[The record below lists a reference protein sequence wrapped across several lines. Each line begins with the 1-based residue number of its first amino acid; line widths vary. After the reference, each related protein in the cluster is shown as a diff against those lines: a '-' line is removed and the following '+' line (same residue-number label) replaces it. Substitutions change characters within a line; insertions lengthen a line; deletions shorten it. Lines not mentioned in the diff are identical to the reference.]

1 MGGFY
6 PEKVLPNEKSGLAD
20 KIKFDYINQASWN
33 ITDTLNITIG
43 QGGQNSYTAIQMANY
58 VATLSNGAIDTK

>member
-1 MGGFY
+1 MKWGGSTLKKFY
-6 PEKVLPNEKSGLAD
+6 LMKKSGLAD

-43 QGGQNSYTAIQMANY
+43 QGAKLLYSNTNGQLCGHSFQWR
-58 VATLSNGAIDTK
+58 L